1 MADNKTA
8 SGIPLD
14 VVSIEAE
21 TMEQEAPK
29 TAERKRR
36 SAVSA
41 PEVEEVTAVSVR
53 HSAAAPHSHDDDELD
68 DIIDAVLT
76 ALQERREGKT
86 SSRRAARQAELAG
99 PPEIMENPSEK
110 TNKILMY
117 TGIGVGSVALIGG
130 LWWYFKKK

>member
-36 SAVSA
+36 SAASA

-53 HSAAAPHSHDDDELD
+53 HSAAPHSHDDDELD

-99 PPEIMENPSEK
+99 PPEIMENPSDK

>member
-14 VVSIEAE
+14 VIDIQAE

-29 TAERKRR
+29 TIERKRR
-36 SAVSA
+36 SAVSE

-99 PPEIMENPSEK
+99 PPAVMENPSDK
-110 TNKILMY
+110 TSKILMY

-130 LWWYFKKK
+130 IWWYLKKK